1 MVIGRGQCE
10 RMAVDRGFKVDLGYR
25 RTTRFKAETMAAP
38 YTTDVPT
45 VLVLQ
50 FEAEFVFAEEAA
62 WLLALA
68 SSDLKKG
75 IRMISICL

>member
-1 MVIGRGQCE
+1 MDIGRRQCE

-25 RTTRFKAETMAAP
+25 KTTRFKAETMAAP

-45 VLVLQ
+45 VRVLQ
-50 FEAEFVFAEEAA
+50 FEAEFVFAEAA

-75 IRMISICL
+75 I